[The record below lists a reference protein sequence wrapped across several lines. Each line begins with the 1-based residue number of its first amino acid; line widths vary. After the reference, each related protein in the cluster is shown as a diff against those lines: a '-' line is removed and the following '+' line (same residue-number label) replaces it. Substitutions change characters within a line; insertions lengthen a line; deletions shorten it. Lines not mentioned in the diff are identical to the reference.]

1 MIYLKTND
9 YVKYMTQQFMNYI
22 DQPKEKRDMIKLEK
36 EETKESLSKNMFGM
50 LPLSIALYM
59 KKIQSRKNKK
69 SM

>member
-1 MIYLKTND
+1 
-9 YVKYMTQQFMNYI
+9 MTQQFMNYI